1 MHISL
6 FLPARIKK
14 NLLKPR
20 KLSIFIKSLSK
31 QMMVKICKR
40 YLNTFNS
47 IIKIIKIDFSRI

>member
-20 KLSIFIKSLSK
+20 KLSIFIKSLLLI
-31 QMMVKICKR
+31 V
-40 YLNTFNS
+40 
-47 IIKIIKIDFSRI
+47 